1 MLILPYE
8 TLIILQRLHQWNPVN
23 TVTNGPKKIGD
34 LINEGL
40 GCFAGRSKKVTIIT
54 R

>member
-8 TLIILQRLHQWNPVN
+8 TLIILQRLHQWNPV

-34 LINEGL
+34 RINEGL
-40 GCFAGRSKKVTIIT
+40 GRFAGRSKKVTIIT